1 VSRLSG
7 GVNDGALR
15 SPDDEEFKLHGVDPT
30 LTVVQIQTAC
40 GEKLILPVISDS
52 LPLAVCNFQIPL
64 GRGKLDAVAHG
75 KATLFLALDG
85 NSLLTVRGVSQLR
98 AILQHHR
105 DPVVRIVDADD
116 AGVFIGREPV
126 CLRRRLERW
135 AGALAA
141 VVRHRN
147 HRGE

>member
-1 VSRLSG
+1 M
-7 GVNDGALR
+7 
-15 SPDDEEFKLHGVDPT
+15 T
-30 LTVVQIQTAC
+30 LVQIQTAC
-40 GEKLILPVISDS
+40 GEKFILPNASDS
-52 LPLAVCNFQIPL
+52 LQLAVCNFQVPL
-64 GRGKLDAVAHG
+64 ERGKLDAVVHG
-75 KATLFLALDG
+75 ESTLFLALDG
-85 NSLLTVRGVSQLR
+85 NSLLTVRGVSPLR

-116 AGVFIGREPV
+116 AGVFIGREPF
-126 CLRRRLERW
+126 CLRRRLESW